1 MHDLQITP
9 ATSNIPSHRAATR
22 WMVSFLG
29 IPVAGYAGWLVSGH
43 VDSLGAALLGAMITG
58 VVLGAVQSWA
68 LGRNRP
74 PVTAWI
80 TATTLGLMAGLGIGA
95 AMVDYETSL
104 TALVTQ
110 GAVSGLGVGL
120 AQAVVLVPRFGLVA
134 LAWAPAL
141 AAIWAAG
148 WATSTAIGV
157 DVDQQFVIFGA
168 SGHSSSLPSRSC
180 SHSPSTGPTWQ
191 RHEPRG
197 E

>member
-1 MHDLQITP
+1 
-9 ATSNIPSHRAATR
+9 
-22 WMVSFLG
+22 MVSFLG

-43 VDSLGAALLGAMITG
+43 VDSLSAALIGALITG
-58 VVLGAVQSWA
+58 VVLGAVQAWA

-74 PVTAWI
+74 PVAAWI
-80 TATTLGLMAGLGIGA
+80 AATALGLMVGLGIGA

-104 TALVTQ
+104 GALVVQ
-110 GAVSGLGVGL
+110 GTVSGLAVGL
-120 AQAVVLVPRFGLVA
+120 AQGLVLLPRFGVVA

-168 SGHSSSLPSRSC
+168 SGALVVTALTLVLPLALNRNAEAAS
-180 SHSPSTGPTWQ
+180 
-191 RHEPRG
+191 
-197 E
+197 